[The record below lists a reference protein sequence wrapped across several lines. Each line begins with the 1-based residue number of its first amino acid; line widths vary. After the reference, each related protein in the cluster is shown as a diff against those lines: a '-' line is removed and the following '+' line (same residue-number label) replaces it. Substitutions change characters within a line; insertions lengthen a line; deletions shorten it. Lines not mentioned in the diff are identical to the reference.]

1 MSKSGQMLIILLGAP
16 GAGKGTQAG
25 ILKDEYKLLHISTG
39 DMLRE
44 AIKDGSDIGKEAQ
57 SYMNK
62 GELVPDAIVTKL
74 VIGRIT
80 KPDASTG
87 VILDG
92 YPRTLRQAESLDT
105 SLNSEKRS
113 IDSVLYLSASEPVVI
128 QRLSGR
134 RVCPKCGFNYH
145 VTNIPPKKADVCDT
159 CGVKLIQR
167 DDDKPETVKNRLVE
181 YNKRTKDLVEYYRK
195 KGLLHEVNG
204 DLPAEKLF
212 ENIDSLF
219 RKEGLIR

>member
-1 MSKSGQMLIILLGAP
+1 MTGKRQSIIVLLGAP

-25 ILKDEYKLLHISTG
+25 ILKEAYGLLHVSTG

-44 AIKDGSDIGKEAQ
+44 AIKEGSRTGMAAQ

-62 GELVPDAIVTKL
+62 GELVPDSIVTEL
-74 VIGRIT
+74 VVDRLAR
-80 KPDASTG
+80 PDAGHG

-92 YPRTLRQAESLDT
+92 YPRTLAQAESLDGA
-105 SLNSEKRS
+105 LEKTGKAVNT
-113 IDSVLYLSASEPVVI
+113 VLYFKTSDEVAI

-145 VTNIPPKKADVCDT
+145 IKNIPPKTEGVCDK
-159 CGVKLIQR
+159 CGVSLMQR
-167 DDDKPETVKNRLVE
+167 EDDRPETVKNRLVVYGE
-181 YNKRTKDLVEYYRK
+181 RTKDLIDHYRK
-195 KGLLHEVNG
+195 KGTLREVDG

-212 ENIDSLF
+212 ENIKTLF
-219 RKEGLIR
+219 SEEGLA